1 MRRILLAAALAA
13 TAAITAPVL
22 AQPAENTGDQP
33 AQTAPMNQ
41 PATGGGEQ
49 GGGRW
54 MHGQGRWGMHGW
66 PMMHRM
72 MMMRDARPSWQTT
85 AHNQAMVNEAEIAC
99 ALERYHHAHGEY
111 PKTLEALV
119 PQYIEK
125 LPHDIIGGQP
135 LHYCRTSDGKFLLY
149 SVGWDERDDGG
160 TPGTLH
166 DPSQGDWVW
175 KN

>member
-1 MRRILLAAALAA
+1 MATGARLVYEQSAGFNSAKDIFQPEKFSDVTHEMKAIAWPYKFISA
-13 TAAITAPVL
+13 TAIPNFTRA
-22 AQPAENTGDQP
+22 
-33 AQTAPMNQ
+33 
-41 PATGGGEQ
+41 
-49 GGGRW
+49 
-54 MHGQGRWGMHGW
+54 
-66 PMMHRM
+66 
-72 MMMRDARPSWQTT
+72 WQTT

-135 LHYCRTSDGKFLLY
+135 LHYRRTSDGKFLLY
-149 SVGWDERDDGG
+149 SVGWNERDDGG
-160 TPGTLH
+160 TPGTLR